1 MFINDLEA
9 LSSQEKSWA
18 DEVLNDFENVYNKNQ
33 EYLDFVQPWIDEI
46 ELHFGKITNITHKEI
61 L

>member
-1 MFINDLEA
+1 MFIDDLENIYQ
-9 LSSQEKSWA
+9 SEKSWA
-18 DEVLNDFENVYNKNQ
+18 DEVLNDFDNVMNKNQ

-46 ELHFGKITNITHKEI
+46 EKHFTITNITRKD